1 MTNAE
6 SMAFALWVKSLVLDL
21 TTRIE
26 TLEQLFA
33 IPLIR
38 MTVQSSQIQIANM
51 AAQKL
56 KTWNEYNV
64 NATLSYVQWLA

>member
-56 KTWNEYNV
+56 KT
-64 NATLSYVQWLA
+64 